1 MDHHEQHHQHHEKER
16 EQEKKREKE
25 SERQWEKRA
34 TYPHPLWFVVLGAVL
49 VLLAV
54 FVWIRF
60 F

>member
-16 EQEKKREKE
+16 EREKE
-25 SERQWEKRA
+25 RRKEHEQKEEKRA
-34 TYPHPLWFVVLGAVL
+34 RYPHPLWFAVVGAVL
-49 VLLAV
+49 TILAV